1 MNAFSLV
8 GIVGGLK
15 EKDALPLYQQLQHG
29 LRRAIETNLLAPDQA
44 LPPERDL
51 ADGFAVSRITVRKAL
66 EGLVT
71 EGLLVR
77 RQGSGTF
84 VAGRVEKNFAKLTSF
99 TEDMTSRGRSP
110 GSAWL
115 KKARDTIT
123 PDEAMTFGLPPGTPV
138 YRFHRLRY
146 ADGAPMALEY
156 CTVQAFCL
164 PCVNDLANSLY
175 AALESHGHRPTR
187 ALQRLRAVRFNNAQA
202 ELLKAKPGDAGL
214 LVERRGFLGDG
225 RAIEFSYSYYRGD
238 TYDFVAELTLTGA
251 DM

>member
-1 MNAFSLV
+1 MNAHSLIGMV
-8 GIVGGLK
+8 GCLK
-15 EKDALPLYQQLQHG
+15 ERDAAPLYQQLQQG

-51 ADGFAVSRITVRKAL
+51 AHSFAVSRITVRKAL
-66 EGLVT
+66 EGLVG

-99 TEDMTSRGRSP
+99 TEDMVSRGRSP
-110 GSAWL
+110 ASTWL
-115 KKARDTIT
+115 NKGQGMVT
-123 PDEAMTFGLPPGTPV
+123 PDESITLGLPPGTPV
-138 YRFHRLRY
+138 YRFHRLRH
-146 ADGAPMALEY
+146 ADGSPMAIEL

-164 PCVNDLANSLY
+164 PSLEDVTDSLY
-175 AALESHGHRPTR
+175 AALERHGHRPTR
-187 ALQRLRAVRFNNAQA
+187 ALQRLRAVRFSEAQA
-202 ELLKAKPGDAGL
+202 TLLKAKPGDPGL

-238 TYDFVAELTLTGA
+238 TYDFVAELTMTGA
-251 DM
+251 YA